1 MALLTK
7 SVFAE
12 AEPMIAAQLIIY
24 LLVFTLMVKIA
35 VRGNALNGIY
45 FYPREVQKRA
55 VEIGLIDETMM
66 SIKRL
71 VSAQMLIRAFL
82 YDDLQ
87 LPALGLLADGGKAL
101 VEAILCDQFLV
112 RAAFSDAAV
121 VHHKNLVSVPDGGQS
136 VGNGDNRLAV
146 SQLGD
151 RLLDEML
158 ILRVDSGRGLVQ
170 NDDGRVLENGSG
182 DEDCL
187 QKTIEFLTHEEN
199 VIRIAHRLKSVR
211 SAD

>member
-1 MALLTK
+1 
-7 SVFAE
+7 
-12 AEPMIAAQLIIY
+12 MIAAQLIIY

-66 SIKRL
+66 SIK
-71 VSAQMLIRAFL
+71 S
-82 YDDLQ
+82 DDLQ

-136 VGNGDNRLAV
+136 VGDGDDRLAV
-146 SQLGD
+146 GQLGD

-158 ILRVDSGRGLVQ
+158 ILRVDAGRGLVQ
-170 NDDGRVLENGSG
+170 NDDGRVLENGPG